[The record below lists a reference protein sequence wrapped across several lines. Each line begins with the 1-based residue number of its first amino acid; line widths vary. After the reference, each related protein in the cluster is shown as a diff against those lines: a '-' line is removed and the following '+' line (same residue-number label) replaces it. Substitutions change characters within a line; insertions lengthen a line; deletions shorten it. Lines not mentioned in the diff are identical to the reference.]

1 MWQEYCKCVQKTKE
15 EWKNKNILRMK
26 SKLKYFIFKAAVYMV
41 DLHRGQGGKISEG
54 VFNLAPFEPNNK
66 P

>member
-1 MWQEYCKCVQKTKE
+1 
-15 EWKNKNILRMK
+15 MK